1 MNKDF
6 RVKENIVQISLIA
19 GVLLQEGAIETDSQE
34 LTNTI
39 IELADQFE
47 NEIVPTLK
55 EDMYLEA
62 IELFAYKE
70 LLKAFSIVDF
80 LPIGVMNHVDRHE
93 STFYFYVNEELV
105 DIEAEDGEIKHVTR
119 LGDLYVLKL
128 MDYLE
133 QQGCRRFEETK
144 TFEDSVLTVVSR
156 KLHFP
161 FQYELGEIVKA
172 HWVTGELA
180 EEEFIITKREE
191 QDGHHYYEVEGVQTK
206 HSYDALPPTHKGEPF
221 LLVTY
226 EVVS

>member
-1 MNKDF
+1 MNQDF
-6 RVKENIVQISLIA
+6 RVKENIVHISLIA
-19 GVLLQEGAIETDSQE
+19 GTLLQQDAIETDSQE

-47 NEIVPTLK
+47 KEMVPTLE
-55 EDMYLEA
+55 EDTYLEA

-80 LPIGVMNHVDRHE
+80 LPIGGMNHVDRHE

-105 DIEAEDGEIKHVTR
+105 DIEAKDGEIKHVTR
-119 LGDLYVLKL
+119 LGDMFVLKV

-133 QQGCRRFEETK
+133 QQNCRRFEETK
-144 TFEDSVLTVVSR
+144 TYEDSVLTVVSR
-156 KLHFP
+156 KLNFP
-161 FQYELGEIVKA
+161 FQYELGQQVKA
-172 HWVTGELA
+172 HWVTGEMADEEFLITHR
-180 EEEFIITKREE
+180 EEE
-191 QDGHHYYEVEGVQTK
+191 DGHHYYEVEGVRTK
-206 HSYDALPPTHKGEPF
+206 HSYDALPPAKKGDPF